1 LKQHQKSGKVIKV
14 NEGVLIK
21 NQYFDKTNYKNC
33 IFDIIMADKAFIT
46 PNVLKWARES
56 ARMTEETAA
65 AKVSVTIDK
74 LKEWEAGTN
83 QPTIRQAQKL
93 AKAYKRPFA
102 LFFLPEIP
110 RDFQPLQDFRKFGS
124 KTLTTSSIF
133 IIREIQQ
140 KQAWISD
147 VSSENQEEKLSFV
160 GRYSINDNPQKVAQ
174 DMLTTLIINPP
185 SYKSENPIKEWIDA
199 TETNGIF
206 VSRTSFIHSRLKLD
220 SKELQGF
227 AIADPYAP
235 FVFVNSDDWNAPQL
249 FTLVHELAH
258 IWIAETGISNEI
270 EPDLK
275 HKAKFHPVELFC
287 NEVAANALMPKEIIL
302 SFDSASFQSS
312 KDVFKIAKQ
321 LGVSSFALLVRA
333 LNLNIISLPVYQKLK
348 KQADNDY
355 ADFLKREAEKK
366 AKQKEKEKQGGPN
379 YFLLQL
385 NINSRLFTQTVLDAF
400 RGGFIEPTLA
410 SNLLNVQV
418 NKFQKLE
425 SQLYR

>member
-1 LKQHQKSGKVIKV
+1 
-14 NEGVLIK
+14 
-21 NQYFDKTNYKNC
+21 
-33 IFDIIMADKAFIT
+33 MANKAYIT

-65 AKVSVTIDK
+65 AKVSVPVERF
-74 LKEWEAGTN
+74 KEWEEGAS
-83 QPTIRQAQKL
+83 QPTIRQAQML

-102 LFFLPEIP
+102 LFFLPEVP
-110 RDFQPLQDFRKFGS
+110 RDFQPLQDFRKIGS
-124 KTLTTSSIF
+124 KDLTTSSIF

-147 VSSENQEEKLSFV
+147 VYSENQEEKLAFV
-160 GRYSINDNPQKVAQ
+160 GRFSIKDNPQIVAK
-174 DMLTTLIINPP
+174 DILDTLKINPAF
-185 SYKSENPIKEWIDA
+185 YKTDNPIKEWIDSA
-199 TETNGIF
+199 ETNGIF

-220 SKELQGF
+220 SQELQGF

-235 FVFVNSDDWNAPQL
+235 FVFVNSEDWNAPQL

-270 EPDLK
+270 EQDLK
-275 HKAKFHPVELFC
+275 NRDKFHPIELFC
-287 NEVAANALMPKEIIL
+287 NEVSANALMPKEIVL
-302 SFDSASFQSS
+302 NFDSSSFQSS
-312 KDVFKIAKQ
+312 KDVFKVAKQ

-333 LNLNIISLPVYQKLK
+333 LNLNIISKSTYQKLK
-348 KQADNDY
+348 KQADIDFVEY
-355 ADFLKREAEKK
+355 LKKEADKK
-366 AKQKEKEKQGGPN
+366 VKQKEKDKQGGPN

-385 NINSRLFTQTVLDAF
+385 NRNSRLFTQTVLDAF

-418 NKFQKLE
+418 NKFSKLE
-425 SQLYR
+425 TQLYK

>member
-1 LKQHQKSGKVIKV
+1 
-14 NEGVLIK
+14 
-21 NQYFDKTNYKNC
+21 
-33 IFDIIMADKAFIT
+33 MANKAFIT

-65 AKVSVTIDK
+65 AKVSVTVER
-74 LKEWEAGTN
+74 LKEWEEGVK
-83 QPTIRQAQKL
+83 QPTIRQAQTL

-110 RDFQPLQDFRKFGS
+110 RDFQPLQDFRKSGS
-124 KTLTTSSIF
+124 KALTTSSIF

-140 KQAWISD
+140 KQAWISG
-147 VSSENQEEKLSFV
+147 VYSENQEEELPFV
-160 GRYSINDNPQKVAQ
+160 GRFSTNDNPQKVANNIL
-174 DMLTTLIINPP
+174 DTLKINPA
-185 SYKSENPIKEWIDA
+185 SYKTDNPIKEWIDA
-199 TETNGIF
+199 AETHGIF

-220 SKELQGF
+220 SEELQGF

-258 IWIAETGISNEI
+258 IWIAATGISNEV

-275 HKAKFHPVELFC
+275 NKDKFHPIELFC
-287 NEVAANALMPKEIIL
+287 NEVAANALMPKEIVL
-302 SFDSASFQSS
+302 SFETSSFQTS
-312 KDVFKIAKQ
+312 KDVFKVAKQ

-333 LNLNIISLPVYQKLK
+333 LNLNIISAPTYQKLK
-348 KQADNDY
+348 RQADIDY
-355 ADFLKREAEKK
+355 ADYLKREAEKR
-366 AKQKEKEKQGGPN
+366 ARRKEKDKPGGPN

-385 NINSRLFTQTVLDAF
+385 NRNSRLFTQTVLDAF

-410 SNLLNVQV
+410 SNLLNVHV

-425 SQLYR
+425 SQLFR